1 MSSWLDDW
9 YLETE
14 REWEREMRRIQW
26 REDTE
31 KIKVKM
37 RKDREER
44 EARVEIILPIKETKD
59 EEKVKDKDK
68 DKEKHPGQP
77 LVKQPLASFSSE
89 RQPLVSSSSSSERQW
104 VPIEQWPA
112 PNPCD
117 NDPLMELLLS

>member
-26 REDTE
+26 RADIE
-31 KIKVKM
+31 KIKEKM

-68 DKEKHPGQP
+68 DKEK
-77 LVKQPLASFSSE
+77 VKDKDK
-89 RQPLVSSSSSSERQW
+89 VSSSCSSSERQW

>member
-31 KIKVKM
+31 KIKAKM

-44 EARVEIILPIKETKD
+44 EARVDIILPIKETND

-68 DKEKHPGQP
+68 DKEK
-77 LVKQPLASFSSE
+77 VKDKDT
-89 RQPLVSSSSSSERQW
+89 VSSSSSSERQW

>member
-1 MSSWLDDW
+1 MSSWLNDW
-9 YLETE
+9 YCETE
-14 REWEREMRRIQW
+14 REWQREFRRIQW
-26 REDTE
+26 HEEIE
-31 KIKVKM
+31 KIKAKM

-44 EARVEIILPIKETKD
+44 EARVEILLPIKETKD
-59 EEKVKDKDK
+59 KEKDKDK
-68 DKEKHPGQP
+68 DKETDPRQP

-104 VPIEQWPA
+104 APIEQWPA

>member
-31 KIKVKM
+31 KMKVKM
-37 RKDREER
+37 GKDREER

-59 EEKVKDKDK
+59 EEKAKDKDK
-68 DKEKHPGQP
+68 DKDK
-77 LVKQPLASFSSE
+77 VKDKDT
-89 RQPLVSSSSSSERQW
+89 VSSSSSSERQW
-104 VPIEQWPA
+104 DPIEQWPA